1 MDALTAWSGYV
12 APASVALPADILEP
26 ALAHVAV
33 FCDQRVPD
41 DAGDQIRLEHSVRGD
56 AITIFE
62 RRPPW
67 REDLGPEWTR
77 QKIAQLRYDRASA
90 TWSLYWATATIAG
103 SPTSLASRRGTRARC
118 WRRSALTPTAASGA
132 DGTPVGSPAG
142 ERVANG
148 TRHPKWIEPTLPGH
162 S

>member
-90 TWSLYWATATIAG
+90 TWSLYWGDSNDRWLAYEPREPTGDAG
-103 SPTSLASRRGTRARC
+103 PLLAEV
-118 WRRSALTPTAASGA
+118 GA
-132 DGTPVGSPAG
+132 DPHGCFWG
-142 ERVANG
+142 
-148 TRHPKWIEPTLPGH
+148 
-162 S
+162 

>member
-1 MDALTAWSGYV
+1 MVSQQVDALTAWSGYV

-26 ALAHVAV
+26 ALAYVAV

-90 TWSLYWATATIAG
+90 TWSLYWGDSNDRWLAYEPRE
-103 SPTSLASRRGTRARC
+103 PTGDVGPLLAEV
-118 WRRSALTPTAASGA
+118 GA
-132 DGTPVGSPAG
+132 DPHGCFWG
-142 ERVANG
+142 
-148 TRHPKWIEPTLPGH
+148 
-162 S
+162 